1 MSIQRDMM
9 LLYLALPIGIGQL
22 DRIVSR
28 FENTQFKENKA
39 FLFISKKPKNKK
51 PECY

>member
-1 MSIQRDMM
+1 MI
-9 LLYLALPIGIGQL
+9 LLYLALSVGIGQL

-39 FLFISKKPKNKK
+39 FLLISKIPKKNQSAID
-51 PECY
+51 